1 MVDEAFQN
9 LIEAFVSLPGIGK
22 KSAYRIAFH
31 ILRQDANEFD
41 SFIKNIQEAK
51 KNLKFCTVCGAI
63 SQNEICSICTSS
75 NRNIGIVCVVEEP
88 EDIFF
93 IENTGE
99 FRGKYHVLN
108 GAISPLD
115 GIGPD
120 EIRIKEL
127 LNRVQNE
134 NLNEILMA
142 TNPTLEGDA
151 TATYIASLLKNSSI
165 KITRIAHGV
174 AVGSNIEYA
183 DQYTLGKAIRSRL
196 TL

>member
-1 MVDEAFQN
+1 MVDEVFQN
-9 LIEAFVSLPGIGK
+9 LIDALVSLPGIGK

-31 ILRQDANEFD
+31 LLRQDSSEFNR
-41 SFIKNIQEAK
+41 FIDNIAEAK
-51 KNLKFCTVCGAI
+51 RDLRFCASCGAI
-63 SQNEICSICTSS
+63 SQNEICSICDSTD
-75 NRNIGIVCVVEEP
+75 RNTGTICVVEQP

-99 FRGKYHVLN
+99 FRGRYHVLN

-120 EIRIKEL
+120 EIKIKEL
-127 LNRVQNE
+127 CLRVQNE
-134 NLNEILMA
+134 NVNEVLVA

-151 TATYIASLLKNSSI
+151 TATYIASLLKNFPV

-174 AVGSNIEYA
+174 TVGSNIEYA

-196 TL
+196 TI